1 MAANTPELPHNEGDT
16 FTNDET
22 GIKYQFIN
30 GAWRA
35 VSSQAAEDV
44 ADALNTIDLQRVTEN
59 GNSTNQGIEVKNSR
73 LKTYGEVYFQ
83 SDGSVP
89 LTIDSG
95 SSYMPMVHLKSY
107 AKTATAEEG
116 EADAFARKDVL
127 KISARGEAELFG
139 HLKAEPGENTN
150 QVIVYDQYK
159 ELQDSIVSLQQE
171 IEKLSLVLDEG
182 GDYRLL
188 STPENSADLLR
199 DGIVYFGNTAGNPI
213 TNPQSWNEV
222 GSIFIDTLD
231 RNGNFHDF
239 GPDVLQTGDLIEL
252 VGDNSFALFEV
263 RETGQYEEGLDKKIA
278 LWGTTTVKATG
289 VPGPNDTDYK
299 IKSFRL
305 GSLDITE
312 TDARY
317 VNLSGDEMT
326 GGLQIKP
333 EAAAV
338 ALDLHPGP
346 GQSSGT
352 SILRV
357 YGDGGK
363 TNLYVSGSGSLGA
376 RQGWSPSLSNHLT
389 TKDYVDLLDAQ
400 TRDYVD
406 SKVNSEMPVGSI
418 VFWGGTRA
426 KIPSGW
432 QECDGSAVSA
442 ATKALTGMN
451 NTPNL
456 QDYFPAGTGGRL
468 ATTVGNQY
476 GSRLKKHTHT
486 VSRLEPNDTTG
497 DPDDSAGT
505 SSSRY
510 RYWRGNADNNGTQ
523 GSTRSKTSSMAGES
537 DFNAPPVY
545 GGIYIMKVA

>member
-22 GIKYQFIN
+22 GIKYEFIN

-35 VSSQAAEDV
+35 VSSKAVEDV

-59 GNSTNQGIEVKNSR
+59 GNSTNQGIEIKNSR
-73 LKTYGEVYFQ
+73 LKTYGEVYLQ
-83 SDGSVP
+83 NNGDTPVT
-89 LTIDSG
+89 LDSG
-95 SSYMPMVHLKSY
+95 SSYKPMLHLKSY
-107 AKTATAEEG
+107 ASTATTEGG
-116 EADAFARKDVL
+116 EADVFARKDVL

-139 HLKAEPGENTN
+139 HLKAEPGENSN

-188 STPENSADLLR
+188 STPENPADFVR

-213 TNPQSWNEV
+213 TDPSSWDEV
-222 GSIFIDTLD
+222 GSIFIDEKD
-231 RNGNFHDF
+231 RNGNMHDF
-239 GPDVLQTGDLIEL
+239 GPDVVRPGDLIEL
-252 VGDNSFALFEV
+252 IGDNSFALFEV
-263 RETGQYEEGLDKKIA
+263 KGTGQYEEGLNKRFA
-278 LWGTTTVKATG
+278 AWATTTVKATG
-289 VPGPNDTDYK
+289 VPGPQDTEYK

-305 GSLDITE
+305 GSLDVAE

-317 VNLSGDEMT
+317 VNLTGDEMT
-326 GGLQIKP
+326 GPLQIKP
-333 EAAAV
+333 DAAAV

-346 GQSSGT
+346 SQSSGT

-389 TKDYVDLLDAQ
+389 TKNYVDLLDAQ

-406 SKVNSEMPVGSI
+406 SKFNAQMPVGSI

-426 KIPSGW
+426 KIPDGW

-442 ATKALTGMN
+442 ATKELTGRS

-456 QDYFPAGTGGRL
+456 QDYFPAGVGGRL
-468 ATTVGNQY
+468 ATTIGNQY

-486 VSRLEPNDTTG
+486 VSRLEQGDTTG
-497 DPDDSAGT
+497 NPDDSKG
-505 SSSRY
+505 SSTTRY
-510 RYWRGNADNNGTQ
+510 RYWRGNADDDGSEGT
-523 GSTRSKTSSMAGES
+523 TKSKTTSMAGES
-537 DFNAPPVY
+537 DFNCPPVI

>member
-1 MAANTPELPHNEGDT
+1 MAANTPDLPHNEGDT

-59 GNSTNQGIEVKNSR
+59 GNSTNQGIEIKNSR

-83 SDGSVP
+83 NNGDTPVT
-89 LTIDSG
+89 LDSG
-95 SSYMPMVHLKSY
+95 SSYKPMLHLKSY
-107 AKTATAEEG
+107 SNTATTEEG
-116 EADAFARKDVL
+116 EPDAFARKDVL
-127 KISARGEAELFG
+127 KINARGEAELFG

-150 QVIVYDQYK
+150 QVIVYEQYK

-188 STPENSADLLR
+188 STPENPADFIR
-199 DGIVYFGNTAGNPI
+199 NGIVYFGNTAGNPL
-213 TNPQSWNEV
+213 TDPQSWSEV
-222 GSIFIDTLD
+222 GSIFIDTID
-231 RNGNFHDF
+231 RNGNTHDF
-239 GPDVLQTGDLIEL
+239 GPDVVRAGDLIEL

-263 RETGQYEEGLDKKIA
+263 KGTGQYEEGLDKKFA
-278 LWGTTTVKATG
+278 LWGTTTIKSAG
-289 VPGPNDTDYK
+289 VPGPNDTEYT

-305 GSLDITE
+305 GSLDVAE

-317 VNLSGDEMT
+317 VNLTGDEMT
-326 GGLQIKP
+326 GALQIKP
-333 EAAAV
+333 STASTS
-338 ALDLHPGP
+338 LDIFPGP

-357 YGDGGK
+357 YGDGNQ

-389 TKDYVDLLDAQ
+389 TKNYVDLLDAQ

-406 SKVNSEMPVGSI
+406 SEVASHSHSGFNSQALWKAADHQRAADLQVGEFFIADGGNVYFHPKSDNGFDLGLSSSATGEDLIMLVSI
-418 VFWGGTRA
+418 YSTNGNSVYCITTD
-426 KIPSGW
+426 KITFNN
-432 QECDGSAVSA
+432 GSNKYIRVQ
-442 ATKALTGMN
+442 KIHERHN
-451 NTPNL
+451 NRTI
-456 QDYFPAGTGGRL
+456 
-468 ATTVGNQY
+468 
-476 GSRLKKHTHT
+476 
-486 VSRLEPNDTTG
+486 
-497 DPDDSAGT
+497 SAGT
-505 SSSRY
+505 QY
-510 RYWRGNADNNGTQ
+510 AL
-523 GSTRSKTSSMAGES
+523 
-537 DFNAPPVY
+537 
-545 GGIYIMKVA
+545 KVPGFTP

>member
-1 MAANTPELPHNEGDT
+1 MTANTPSPPHNEGDT
-16 FTNDET
+16 FTNDDT
-22 GIKYQFIN
+22 GIKYQYIN

-35 VSSQAAEDV
+35 VSSKAAQDV
-44 ADALNTIDLQRVTEN
+44 SDALGQLDLQKVTEN
-59 GNSTNQGIEVKNSR
+59 GNSTNQGIEIKNSR

-83 SDGSVP
+83 SNGDTPVT
-89 LTIDSG
+89 LDSG
-95 SSYMPMVHLKSY
+95 SSYKPMLHLKSY
-107 AKTATAEEG
+107 SSTTTTEEG
-116 EADAFARKDVL
+116 EPDAFARKDVL

-139 HLKAEPGENTN
+139 HLKAEPGENSN

-188 STPENSADLLR
+188 STPENPADYVR

-213 TNPQSWNEV
+213 TDPSSWDEV
-222 GSIFIDTLD
+222 GSIFIDTVD
-231 RNGNFHDF
+231 RNGDTHDF
-239 GPDVLQTGDLIEL
+239 GPDVVQPGDLIEL
-252 VGDNSFALFEV
+252 VGDSSFALFEV
-263 RETGQYEEGLDKKIA
+263 KGTGQYEEGLNKRFA
-278 LWGTTTVKATG
+278 AWATTTIKATG
-289 VPGPNDTDYK
+289 VPGPQATEYK

-305 GSLDITE
+305 GSLDVAE

-317 VNLSGDEMT
+317 VNLTGDEMA
-326 GGLQIKP
+326 GPLQIKP
-333 EAAAV
+333 ETAAV

-346 GQSSGT
+346 GQASGT

-376 RQGWSPSLSNHLT
+376 RQGWSPNLGNHLT

-406 SKVNSEMPVGSI
+406 TKFNSEMPVGSI

-432 QECDGSAVSA
+432 QECDGSVVSA

-476 GSRLKKHTHT
+476 GSRLKKHSHT

-523 GSTRSKTSSMAGES
+523 GSTKSKTSSIAGES

>member
-1 MAANTPELPHNEGDT
+1 MTVNTPKDPIDGVTEWTNE
-16 FTNDET
+16 ET
-22 GIKYQFIN
+22 GIKYRYVG

-35 VSSQAAEDV
+35 VSSKAAQDV
-44 ADALNTIDLQRVTEN
+44 ADALSQLDLQRVTEN
-59 GNSTNQGIEVKNSR
+59 GNSTNQGIEIKNSR
-73 LKTYGEVYFQ
+73 LKTYGEVYLQ
-83 SDGSVP
+83 NNGDTPVT
-89 LTIDSG
+89 LDSG
-95 SSYMPMVHLKSY
+95 SSYKPMLHLKSY
-107 AKTATAEEG
+107 SNTTTTEED
-116 EADAFARKDVL
+116 ETDTFARKDVL

-159 ELQDSIVSLQQE
+159 ELQDSVISLQQE

-182 GDYRLL
+182 GEYRLL
-188 STPENSADLLR
+188 STPENPADYVR

-213 TNPQSWNEV
+213 TDPQSWDEV
-222 GSIFIDTLD
+222 GSIFIDEKD
-231 RNGNFHDF
+231 RNGGTHDF
-239 GPDVLQTGDLIEL
+239 GPDVVRPGDLIEL
-252 VGDNSFALFEV
+252 IGDDRFALFEV
-263 RETGQYEEGLDKKIA
+263 KGTGQYEEGLGKRFA
-278 LWGTTTVKATG
+278 AWATTTVKSTG
-289 VPGPNDTDYK
+289 VPGPQDTRYK

-317 VNLSGDEMT
+317 VNLTGDEMT
-326 GGLQIKP
+326 GPLKIKP
-333 EAAAV
+333 STATT
-338 ALDLHPGP
+338 ALDIFPGP

-352 SILRV
+352 SIFRV
-357 YGDGGK
+357 YGDGNQ
-363 TNLYVSGSGSLGA
+363 TNLYISGSGSLGA

-389 TKDYVDLLDAQ
+389 TKNYVDLLDAQ

-406 SKVNSEMPVGSI
+406 TKFNSEMPVGSI

-442 ATKALTGMN
+442 ATKELTGRS

-456 QDYFPAGTGGRL
+456 QDYFPAGVGGRL
-468 ATTVGNQY
+468 ATTIGNQY

-486 VSRLEPNDTTG
+486 VSRLEPGSTQGN
-497 DPDDSAGT
+497 PDDSAGT

-510 RYWRGNADNNGTQ
+510 RYWRGNADDNGSE
-523 GSTRSKTSSMAGES
+523 GSTVSKTSSMAGDS
-537 DFNAPPVY
+537 DFNCPPVI

>member
-1 MAANTPELPHNEGDT
+1 MAANTPPLPHNEGDT
-16 FTNDET
+16 FTNEET
-22 GIKYQFIN
+22 GIKYEFIN

-35 VSSQAAEDV
+35 VSSKAAEDV
-44 ADALNTIDLQRVTEN
+44 ADAIGTIDLQRVTEN
-59 GNSTNQGIEVKNSR
+59 GNSTNQGIEVRNSR

-83 SDGSVP
+83 SDGNMP
-89 LTIDSG
+89 LTLDSG
-95 SSYMPMVHLKSY
+95 SSYKPMVHLKSY
-107 AKTATAEEG
+107 SNTTTTEEG
-116 EADAFARKDVL
+116 ESDTFARKDVL

-188 STPENSADLLR
+188 STPENPADYVR

-213 TNPQSWNEV
+213 TNPSSWGEV
-222 GSIFIDTLD
+222 GSIFIDEKD
-231 RNGNFHDF
+231 RNGNTHDF
-239 GPDVLQTGDLIEL
+239 GPDVVQTGDLIEL
-252 VGDNSFALFEV
+252 VGDSSFALFEV
-263 RETGQYEEGLDKKIA
+263 KGTGQYEEGLGKRFA
-278 LWGTTTVKATG
+278 VWATTTVKTTG
-289 VPGPNDTDYK
+289 VPGPNDTEYK

-305 GSLDITE
+305 GSLDLNE

-317 VNLSGDEMT
+317 VNLTGDEMT
-326 GGLQIKP
+326 GPLKIKP
-333 EAAAV
+333 STAAT
-338 ALDLHPGP
+338 ALDIFPGP

-352 SILRV
+352 SIFRV
-357 YGDGGK
+357 YGDGGT

-389 TKDYVDLLDAQ
+389 TKNYVDLLDAQ

-406 SKVNSEMPVGSI
+406 SKFNSEMPVGSI

-432 QECDGSAVSA
+432 QECDGSVVSA

-476 GSRLKKHTHT
+476 GSRMKKHTHT
-486 VSRLEPNDTTG
+486 VSRSEPGDTTG
-497 DPDDSAGT
+497 NPDDSKG
-505 SSSRY
+505 SSTSRY
-510 RYWRGNADNNGTQ
+510 RYWRGNDDDN
-523 GSTRSKTSSMAGES
+523 GSAGKTVSKTSSMAGES